1 MHDNILEEN
10 IEKLESVIQ
19 TISKSRTISRE
30 STASKRVQ
38 ELKEQREELDS
49 TSVVINPKII
59 EEQKIIIGKTIVE
72 NFGEENFMKANFTEN
87 LLAIISS
94 NKEQLIFE
102 IKGKEEKR

>member
-49 TSVVINPKII
+49 TSVVINPKI
-59 EEQKIIIGKTIVE
+59 
-72 NFGEENFMKANFTEN
+72 M
-87 LLAIISS
+87 
-94 NKEQLIFE
+94 
-102 IKGKEEKR
+102 